1 MYITIW
7 HYISYIQYWEK
18 HEKIYYLFLCIAKI
32 TCIVIWNYFI
42 KYRQTLTLLRSSP
55 PEAFLGK
62 CVLKICSKFIG
73 EHPYRS
79 LVSIKLQSNFIE
91 IKLWY
96 GCFLVNLLLVF
107 RTSFPMNTS
116 RWLLL
121 IVAELRLLRWNKE
134 QHWFEIG
141 WQIFLIFINP
151 SVPNAPFIYPL
162 KTSENLTVFWCFQG
176 SRERVYW
183 EQMG

>member
-18 HEKIYYLFLCIAKI
+18 HEKIYYLFLYIAKI

-55 PEAFLGK
+55 SEVFLGK

-107 RTSFPMNTS
+107 RTSFLWTPPDGCF
-116 RWLLL
+116 WLLQNYDCY
-121 IVAELRLLRWNKE
+121 AEIKSS
-134 QHWFEIG
+134 IG
-141 WQIFLIFINP
+141 
-151 SVPNAPFIYPL
+151 L
-162 KTSENLTVFWCFQG
+162 K
-176 SRERVYW
+176 
-183 EQMG
+183 

>member
-1 MYITIW
+1 MWYEIILSNIDKHW
-7 HYISYIQYWEK
+7 HYSE
-18 HEKIYYLFLCIAKI
+18 AA
-32 TCIVIWNYFI
+32 
-42 KYRQTLTLLRSSP
+42 P
-55 PEAFLGK
+55 PEVFLGK
-62 CVLKICSKFIG
+62 CVLKMCSKFIG

>member
-18 HEKIYYLFLCIAKI
+18 HEKIYYLVLCIAKI

-42 KYRQTLTLLRSSP
+42 KYRQTRTLLRSSP
-55 PEAFLGK
+55 PEVFLGK
-62 CVLKICSKFIG
+62 YVLKICSKFIG

-151 SVPNAPFIYPL
+151 SVPNASFIYPL
-162 KTSENLTVFWCFQG
+162 KTSENLTVFWCF
-176 SRERVYW
+176 
-183 EQMG
+183 